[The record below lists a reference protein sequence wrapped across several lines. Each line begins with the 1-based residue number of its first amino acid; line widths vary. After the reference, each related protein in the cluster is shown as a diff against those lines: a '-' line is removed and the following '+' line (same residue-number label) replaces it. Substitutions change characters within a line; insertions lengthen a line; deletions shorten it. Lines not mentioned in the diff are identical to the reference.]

1 MRSIQVTANSK
12 NISGEVSLPLSKSIS
27 NRALMISAISG
38 GKVQSGKL
46 SDADDTV
53 LLKNLLRQIA
63 EKKSYT
69 LDAKN
74 AGTVFRFLTAYLSI
88 TPGKW
93 ILDGDAR
100 MRHRPIGPLVDAL
113 LKLGAEIIYA
123 GHKGYPP
130 LKINGKPLTGKK
142 VFVNSDTSSQFIS
155 ALMMIAPVLPEGLII
170 ELMEVPASISYIY
183 LTAEM
188 MMMTGVDVEQ
198 RFPSIHIPA
207 GAYKKCI
214 LPAEADWSSAAFWYE
229 LMALSEGGQ
238 LFLRG
243 LKEGSFQGDSVLE
256 RYFRSLGVETSYQQE
271 GALITK
277 TRPLNTL
284 INFDLI
290 SCPDLA
296 PAMIVTA
303 AALGLEANF
312 IELNSLRFK
321 ESDRLKAIKNEL
333 GKTGI
338 KCTITEDSLS
348 FLPQKMEVTQPVDT
362 YHDHRIAMAFAPLA
376 ILGKS
381 ITVNDPG
388 VVSKSYPGFWNELQR
403 VLGVRC

>member
-1 MRSIQVTANSK
+1 MQSIQVIANSN
-12 NISGEVSLPLSKSIS
+12 NISGEVNLPLSKSIS
-27 NRALMISAISG
+27 NRALMMSAISG
-38 GKVQSGKL
+38 GLVQHGPL

-53 LLKNLLRQIA
+53 LLRKLLQQIS
-63 EKKSYT
+63 EGKDPYLNT
-69 LDAKN
+69 NN
-74 AGTVFRFLTAYLSI
+74 AGTVYRFLTAYLAI
-88 TPGKW
+88 THGEW
-93 ILDGDAR
+93 ILDGDER

-113 LKLGAEIIYA
+113 LKSGADIIYA
-123 GHKGYPP
+123 GQKGYPP
-130 LKINGKPLTGKK
+130 LKINGKPLTAKK

-188 MMMTGVDVEQ
+188 MMMAGVEVEQ

-229 LMALSEGGQ
+229 LMALSKGGQ

-243 LKEGSFQGDSVLE
+243 LKKGSFQGDSVLV

-277 TRPLNTL
+277 TRPLNTV

-296 PAMIVTA
+296 PALIVTA
-303 AALGLEANF
+303 AALGLEGNF
-312 IELNSLRFK
+312 IELNSLRIK
-321 ESDRLKAIKNEL
+321 ESDRLEAIKKEL
-333 GKTGI
+333 GKTGV
-338 KCTITEDSLS
+338 KCTITKDSLS
-348 FLPQKMEVTQPVDT
+348 FLPQKMEITQPVDT
-362 YHDHRIAMAFAPLA
+362 YNDHRIAMAFAPLA
-376 ILGKS
+376 ILGKP
-381 ITVNDPG
+381 ITINDPE
-388 VVSKSYPGFWNELQR
+388 VVSKSYPGFWSVLR
-403 VLGVRC
+403 KVLGAGG

>member
-1 MRSIQVTANSK
+1 MASIKLIAKTAH
-12 NISGEVSLPLSKSIS
+12 ISGEVNLPLSKSIS
-27 NRALMISAISG
+27 NRALIISAISG
-38 GKVQSGKL
+38 GLVHHGPL

-53 LLKNLLRQIA
+53 LLRKLLQQIS
-63 EKKSYT
+63 EGK
-69 LDAKN
+69 DHHINCGN
-74 AGTVFRFLTAYLSI
+74 AGTVFRFLTAYLAMTGGS
-88 TPGKW
+88 W
-93 ILDGDAR
+93 ILDGDER

-188 MMMTGVDVEQ
+188 MTMTGVDVEQ

-207 GAYKKCI
+207 GAYKKCT

-229 LMALSEGGQ
+229 LMALSKGGQ
-238 LFLRG
+238 LLLRG

-256 RYFRSLGVETSYQQE
+256 RYFRSFGVETSYQPE

-277 TRPLNTL
+277 TRPLNTV

-303 AALGLEANF
+303 AALGFEGNF
-312 IELNSLRFK
+312 IELNSLRIK
-321 ESDRLKAIKNEL
+321 ESDRLEAIKNEL
-333 GKTGI
+333 GKAGI

-362 YHDHRIAMAFAPLA
+362 YNDHRIAMAFAPLA
-376 ILGKS
+376 ILGKP
-381 ITVNDPG
+381 ITVNDPE
-388 VVSKSYPGFWNELQR
+388 VVSKSYPGFWNELQK
-403 VLGVRC
+403 VLGVEF